1 MTAIRDLLSYRL
13 HLVANLLSRGA
24 ELRYRREFGVSLWEW
39 RTIALL
45 GAATEPLSLNH
56 LAHAAGIHKSQ
67 MSRVVS
73 GLAKRRIVTREPDP
87 GDARG
92 VRLALSR
99 TGRRLYDGLISA
111 AAERGVH
118 GLPVGE
124 GKAGVRPRARQARH
138 AGQGFHSTGKKLK
151 TRITELL
158 GIEHPIFQAAMSWA
172 SSNSALVI
180 AVSNAGGMGVL
191 AAGPLRPEDFKR
203 ILGEIKN
210 GTRKPFGVNIPLNG
224 ARGPELLEI
233 AFQQKIPV
241 MVASQGGPREH
252 LARFRGIGTKW
263 LHVVASV
270 EHAKKA
276 EAAGVDAL
284 VVDGAEAGG
293 HPPPSE
299 VGTLVLVRR
308 VLQAV
313 KLPVV
318 ASGGVADGA
327 GVAALLALGA
337 EAVQLGT
344 RFIATPEASVHDNY
358 KRAVLDAE
366 VDQTTLVGRGMHP
379 IRLLKNAFSAKYE
392 AAERAGAS
400 RDELETLFQEYSL
413 KQAALRGDIEWG
425 KVEAG
430 QSAGLVHEILPAA
443 EVMRRLVNEL
453 EAARQ
458 RLAKL

>member
-1 MTAIRDLLSYRL
+1 M
-13 HLVANLLSRGA
+13 
-24 ELRYRREFGVSLWEW
+24 
-39 RTIALL
+39 
-45 GAATEPLSLNH
+45 
-56 LAHAAGIHKSQ
+56 
-67 MSRVVS
+67 
-73 GLAKRRIVTREPDP
+73 
-87 GDARG
+87 
-92 VRLALSR
+92 
-99 TGRRLYDGLISA
+99 
-111 AAERGVH
+111 
-118 GLPVGE
+118 
-124 GKAGVRPRARQARH
+124 
-138 AGQGFHSTGKKLK
+138 K

-172 SSNSALVI
+172 SSNAPLII

-191 AAGPLRPEDFKR
+191 AAGPMRTEEFRNTLKK
-203 ILGEIKN
+203 IIN
-210 GTRKPFGVNIPLNG
+210 NTSKPFGVNIPLNSPR
-224 ARGPELLEI
+224 ASELLDI
-233 AFQQKIPV
+233 ACEARIPV

-252 LARFRGIGTKW
+252 LARFRAIGTKW

-308 VLQAV
+308 VVKAV

-327 GVAALLALGA
+327 GIAALLALGA

-344 RFIATPEASVHDNY
+344 RFIATPEASVHENY
-358 KRAVLDAE
+358 KRAVLAAD
-366 VDQTTLVGRGMHP
+366 VDQTSLIGRGGMP
-379 IRLLKNAFSAKYE
+379 IRQLKNAFARKYE

-400 RDELETLFQEYSL
+400 AGELEALFESASL
-413 KQAALRGDIEWG
+413 KQAALEGDVEWG

-430 QSAGLVHEILPAA
+430 QSAGLVDEILPAA
-443 EVMRRLVNEL
+443 EVMRRLVA
-453 EAARQ
+453 EAEEARR
-458 RLAKL
+458 RLASL